1 MRVENYTVIY
11 CVEYSHK
18 LRGTLNIEYV
28 VAKERVIK
36 PQVN

>member
-1 MRVENYTVIY
+1 MRVENYTAIY
-11 CVEYSHK
+11 CVEYSRK

-28 VAKERVIK
+28 VVKERIIK